1 MTLVLENHFGGTI
14 EEISGA
20 LRSLR
25 ITVRGFSF
33 PTDWM
38 SWRVS
43 PVTVTLTQP
52 IQLSPLGPDMSR

>member
-1 MTLVLENHFGGTI
+1 MTLVLENHFGGTV

-33 PTDWM
+33 STDLVVVARVARDCHADAAHPTVAI
-38 SWRVS
+38 R
-43 PVTVTLTQP
+43 T
-52 IQLSPLGPDMSR
+52 